1 MATSSEDLVKLE
13 VKTISTPRHS
23 HHKARHRMKLAAR
36 IALILGLVVG
46 FVAISDFAYN
56 AYKRTDCYT
65 DGEPNEW
72 GVTMPVAI
80 NTEECTAE
88 INRREESLRLDAAAV
103 LLAAACVITSTV
115 ISRRIKRHR
124 R

>member
-1 MATSSEDLVKLE
+1 MATSSEDLAKLE
-13 VKTISTPRHS
+13 AKTIQTPRRS
-23 HHKARHRMKLAAR
+23 RHRARRRMKGAAPILLVLALV
-36 IALILGLVVG
+36 IGL
-46 FVAISDFAYN
+46 FAISDFAYN

-72 GVTMPVAI
+72 GITMPVAT
-80 NTEECTAE
+80 NTEECRAE
-88 INRREESLRLDAAAV
+88 IERREESLRLDAAAV

-115 ISRRIKRHR
+115 ISRRIKKHR